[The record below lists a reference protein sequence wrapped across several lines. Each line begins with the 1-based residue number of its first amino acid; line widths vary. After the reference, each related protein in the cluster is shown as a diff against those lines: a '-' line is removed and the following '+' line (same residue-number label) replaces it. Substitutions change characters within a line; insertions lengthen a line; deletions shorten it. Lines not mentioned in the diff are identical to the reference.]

1 MPEVLLRYSELR
13 SRHTVIAIEHVS
25 ILHNFISSRYAAIHI
40 GGLHNINSKVT
51 LSTPSLFIELTQGV
65 LIYG

>member
-13 SRHTVIAIEHVS
+13 SRRTVIAIEHVS
-25 ILHNFISSRYAAIHI
+25 ILHNFISSCCAAIRI

-51 LSTPSLFIELTQGV
+51 LSIPSLFIELTQGV